1 MNLRVQIQILEGA
14 IYQISTRHDFPPTFG
29 SKNLI
34 NLELTAGDDPESTI
48 AQGRVVDYELSM
60 CSASGYL
67 NYIGVFGDESGC
79 AVYDIIAEY
88 MDESDACVESAR
100 RVEGF
105 Q

>member
-1 MNLRVQIQILEGA
+1 MRVRIRILQGA
-14 IYQISTRHDFPPTFG
+14 IYQISTRHDFPPAFN

-48 AQGRVVDYELSM
+48 AQGRVVDYELTM
-60 CSASGYL
+60 CNASGHL

-88 MDESDACVESAR
+88 MDESETCVEGAR
-100 RVEGF
+100 QISSVA
-105 Q
+105 